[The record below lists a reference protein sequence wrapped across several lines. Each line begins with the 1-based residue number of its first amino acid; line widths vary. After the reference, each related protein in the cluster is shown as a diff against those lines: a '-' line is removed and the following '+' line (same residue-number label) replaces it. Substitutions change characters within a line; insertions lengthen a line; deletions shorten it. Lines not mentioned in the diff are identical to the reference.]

1 MDQIGTYVAKHD
13 QIGTIKSMTKILK
26 ENVYVLVG
34 LLIMYIGKT
43 SVVLLIRSCIEISE
57 DISFAVY

>member
-26 ENVYVLVG
+26 ENVYV
-34 LLIMYIGKT
+34 Y
-43 SVVLLIRSCIEISE
+43 
-57 DISFAVY
+57 